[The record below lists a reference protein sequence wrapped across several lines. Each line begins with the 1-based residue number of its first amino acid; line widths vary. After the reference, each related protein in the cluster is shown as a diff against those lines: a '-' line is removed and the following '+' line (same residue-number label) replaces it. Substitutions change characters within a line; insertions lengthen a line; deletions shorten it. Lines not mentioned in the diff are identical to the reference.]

1 MWGDSEKC
9 QERRDGRERDRN
21 KNAKYRRDAWNKG
34 KWKKIR
40 PKSQNNKSVWSI
52 LLTFSN
58 AITMPISLICPKHTS
73 VAAER
78 RTMSPRWLINKSHT
92 QNCWLWVP
100 WNILHTKSSYQMYRT
115 ALSRCKATPPDSAG
129 SCWTASCFRH
139 TCTRKQ
145 QKHTVYQPWS
155 HSPFYPHYPKTGS
168 STDKSSNCVLTLCT
182 LRLCCLWHHFI
193 YNTQQRRHN
202 FFHLTD

>member
-115 ALSRCKATPPDSAG
+115 LYPDVKLHLQTLQAAVGQHHVLDTLVPENSRNIQCI
-129 SCWTASCFRH
+129 
-139 TCTRKQ
+139 
-145 QKHTVYQPWS
+145 S
-155 HSPFYPHYPKTGS
+155 HE
-168 STDKSSNCVLTLCT
+168 VIV
-182 LRLCCLWHHFI
+182 HFI
-193 YNTQQRRHN
+193 HITQRLAAQQTSLPTV
-202 FFHLTD
+202 F